1 MECCHWKNVA
11 FHLTTNVT
19 PWIGLT
25 GACIGLVILSLNN
38 FGPKPCKP
46 ENVYVPIPCPP
57 CEQCDH
63 TPVYTEQAP
72 AMAPAKAHYSIPR
85 ARHEWSAVMPSGAPG
100 ATDGR
105 HVVPE
110 NSTKFRFNRVNSTR
124 SLGKPK

>member
-57 CEQCDH
+57 CQQCDH
-63 TPVYTEQAP
+63 TPVYPESVLAP
-72 AMAPAKAHYSIPR
+72 AIAPAVAPYSLPR
-85 ARHEWSAVMPSGAPG
+85 ARGG
-100 ATDGR
+100 GR
-105 HVVPE
+105 P
-110 NSTKFRFNRVNSTR
+110 
-124 SLGKPK
+124 